1 MARSLLHRGSRWVV
15 RHADVA
21 RYVTTCALQ
30 QVYPAGPRTRSFA
43 ASGVRQGR
51 VATQPR
57 SRPTGSVRLLTVASM
72 DRPYKGVP
80 DLLDAVEQVR
90 QTGADITLLV
100 AGTGRLKASIEAEAD
115 SRGAPVKF
123 LGHLT
128 GKALNDAYAEADAFA
143 LASWTEGMPRA
154 LIEAMSEGLPAV
166 ATDVGGVSELL
177 GEPWLR
183 RPRDVADLALG
194 LELLMSSQ
202 FSWSEISADNLARA
216 AHLLEATALGDA
228 AFVAAVT
235 ELLEDPT

>member
-1 MARSLLHRGSRWVV
+1 M
-15 RHADVA
+15 
-21 RYVTTCALQ
+21 
-30 QVYPAGPRTRSFA
+30 
-43 ASGVRQGR
+43 
-51 VATQPR
+51 
-57 SRPTGSVRLLTVASM
+57 RLLTVASM